1 MNDKPFWM
9 VPYEGL
15 KNFSISIE
23 EWTTQDFIRAIG
35 TWPRIHILL
44 LEPGEQIFLT
54 KLRTFYS
61 CHSQWLE
68 YYLVEMP
75 ASRRE
80 ELRIK
85 LHFTNCINQKTDA
98 DFSLAILNLCRQVY
112 GKSELLTSA
121 PSYEHLFFLAEYS
134 MYTQNTTS
142 SGLTTGF
149 PAKNRDGEVLSFNS
163 MIANNHDAIRLYEK
177 ALKNNYFEIE
187 EISTDD
193 PDWVEQFLNALIAE
207 SVNTAIKNRDRDL
220 NYHCRQFLKAFY
232 HYNAARESGQNAFLW
247 QLINGQL
254 GKSLPGDK
262 PIALP
267 SRKVKGII
275 GRPRGSLNKKKEIVK
290 KYEIVEP
297 FGSH

>member
-1 MNDKPFWM
+1 MT
-9 VPYEGL
+9 PYEGL

-23 EWTTQDFIRAIG
+23 EWRTQDFIRAIG
-35 TWPRIHILL
+35 TWPRISILL
-44 LEPGEQIFLT
+44 LEPGEQAFLA

-75 ASRRE
+75 ASTRE

-85 LHFTNCINQKTDA
+85 LHFSNCISQKHEA
-98 DFSLAILNLCRQVY
+98 DFSLAILNLCQQVY

-134 MYTQNTTS
+134 MYIQSTTS

-149 PAKNRDGEVLSFNS
+149 PTKNRNGTVDSFNS
-163 MIANNHDAIRLYEK
+163 MIANNHDTIRLYEK
-177 ALKNNYFEIE
+177 ALKNNYLETE

-207 SVNTAIKNRDRDL
+207 SVNTAIKNKDRDL
-220 NYHCRQFLKAFY
+220 KHHCRQFLKAFC
-232 HYNAARESGQNAFLW
+232 HYNATRESGQNTCLW

-262 PIALP
+262 PITLP
-267 SRKVKGII
+267 SKKAKGII

-290 KYEIVEP
+290 KYEIVRP
-297 FGSH
+297 YGSHVKGVIS